1 VRVRRQ
7 YASGAPGA
15 RAGAPRREDESPVKF
30 VITALQLLLPLIYLG
45 AGAVY
50 LRYYVTRARPLR
62 RLCRLA
68 LLTTLGTHFVFLLA
82 QGAAHGWIPLI
93 SPGHAMSMT
102 AAAIL
107 GVYLVI
113 EWRSNNRVMGV
124 FLIAPALLFQ
134 VLSTFLTGE
143 LTEVPKILLSVRLPI
158 HALPAVL
165 GYAGLAIGAVFSMLM
180 LVLRRQ
186 IKRRRI
192 GRIYRRLPSLRV
204 LDTMSFHATLAGFA
218 LLSLSVVTGSM
229 WAAHEWN
236 TLLPADPKLMGIL
249 VVWAMYAIGV
259 TMRWLPGVSRRTRTL
274 WLLVCFGA
282 LTFTFSLLDLIVESR
297 HSW

>member
-1 VRVRRQ
+1 VRVL
-7 YASGAPGA
+7 
-15 RAGAPRREDESPVKF
+15 
-30 VITALQLLLPLIYLG
+30 ITVFQLLLPLLYLG

-62 RLCRLA
+62 QLCRLA
-68 LLTTLGTHFVFLLA
+68 LLTALGAHGVFLALM
-82 QGAAHGWIPLI
+82 GAHHGWIPLI
-93 SPGHAMSMT
+93 SPGHAMTMT

-107 GVYLVI
+107 AVYLVI

-143 LTEVPKILLSVRLPI
+143 LTEVPQTLLTARLPI

-165 GYAGLAIGAVFSMLM
+165 GYAGLAIGAVFSLLM

-186 IKRRRI
+186 IKRRKI

-204 LDTMSFHATLAGFA
+204 LDTMSFHATLMGFA
-218 LLSLSVVTGSM
+218 LLSLGVVTGAM
-229 WAAHEWN
+229 WAAHEWG
-236 TLLPADPKLMGIL
+236 TLVPADPKLLAIL
-249 VVWAMYAIGV
+249 VVWAMYGLGV
-259 TMRWLPGVSRRTRTL
+259 ASRWLPTVSRRVRSL